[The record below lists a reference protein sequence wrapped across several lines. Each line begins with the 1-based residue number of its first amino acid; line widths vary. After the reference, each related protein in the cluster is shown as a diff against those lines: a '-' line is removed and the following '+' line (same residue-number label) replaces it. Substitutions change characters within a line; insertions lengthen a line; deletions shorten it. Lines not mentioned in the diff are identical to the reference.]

1 LKNNGLERGI
11 HAQKGGD
18 FVALTNIK
26 FPLGR
31 TVMTSG
37 VNDKVAD
44 DSKFAE
50 FVTKSLARHATG
62 DWGDMSQEDKA
73 ENDLALKAGN
83 LRIFSAYEKPELPK
97 IWIITE
103 ADRSATTILF
113 PDEY

>member
-1 LKNNGLERGI
+1 M
-11 HAQKGGD
+11 
-18 FVALTNIK
+18 VLTNIK

-31 TVMTSG
+31 TMMTAG
-37 VNDKVAD
+37 VNDKLAE

-50 FVTKSLARHATG
+50 FVTKSLACHATG

-83 LRIFSAYEKPELPK
+83 LRIFSAYEKSELPK

-113 PDEY
+113 PDEC

>member
-1 LKNNGLERGI
+1 M
-11 HAQKGGD
+11 AQ
-18 FVALTNIK
+18 TNIK

-31 TVMTSG
+31 TVMTAG
-37 VNDKVAD
+37 VNDQVAESTEF
-44 DSKFAE
+44 SKFVLE
-50 FVTKSLARHATG
+50 SLGRHTRG

-83 LRIFSAYEKPELPK
+83 LRIFSAYERPELPK

-103 ADRSATTILF
+103 ADRNATTILF

>member
-1 LKNNGLERGI
+1 MDFKGLPMPGKEEI
-11 HAQKGGD
+11 L
-18 FVALTNIK
+18 VLTNIK

-31 TVMTSG
+31 TMMTAG
-37 VNDKVAD
+37 VNDRLAE
-44 DSKFAE
+44 DSKFAA
-50 FVTKSLARHATG
+50 FVTECLARHATG
-62 DWGDMSQEDKA
+62 DWGDISREDKA

-83 LRIFSAYEKPELPK
+83 LRIFSAYEKSGFPK